1 MLAKFTSNILFYYYD
16 SSREQN
22 IIYFMEIV

>member
-1 MLAKFTSNILFYYYD
+1 MLAKFTSSILFYYYD

-22 IIYFMEIV
+22 IIYSMKMV